1 MGYILQKLTRVLG
14 LCDWVQAQDGGGLLS
29 NFVLSGP
36 LTLGSGRG
44 LELEHEM

>member
-1 MGYILQKLTRVLG
+1 MAKFCRKLTRVLG
-14 LCDWVQAQDGGGLLS
+14 LCDWVQPQGCGGLLS
-29 NFVLSGP
+29 NLVLSGP